1 MWVIVSAVLVAGAFM
16 SIAGRLLYSRWSGC
30 ACGCM
35 MKSDERKRMRTFTVL
50 VVGIWGVYFM
60 PVIGKRPHRIASKF
74 ARASDTTI

>member
-1 MWVIVSAVLVAGAFM
+1 
-16 SIAGRLLYSRWSGC
+16 
-30 ACGCM
+30 M